1 MFINLR
7 ILNISYAAMLGTS
20 MALVS
25 QVATAAEVTGEE
37 IVKQCDYKNPGS
49 DQRSKLS
56 IILKDKDG
64 SERKNVYLRL
74 WKDSL
79 GKEDIANK
87 MVLYTEFPPDAK
99 GTAFLRWAFMPSVG
113 RNADQWIYLP
123 VLRKTR
129 AVTVR
134 DPGDSFLGSDLTY
147 ADISGRNLDEDT
159 HHFLKIDAQA
169 GREFYVV
176 ESKPKEDKPLYSK
189 RVSWFSKTESW
200 DSCVKVAVAYYD
212 TKGILLKK
220 QSLSWQK
227 LQDAWMWKEVQ
238 VQNVQT
244 NHMSVFQIDDAEVNV
259 GLEDSQ
265 FTERALRRD
274 SQ

>member
-1 MFINLR
+1 MKRMFSVSGVVALGSC
-7 ILNISYAAMLGTS
+7 LVFGLPLAQAAD
-20 MALVS
+20 VD
-25 QVATAAEVTGEE
+25 GEE
-37 IVKQCDYKNPGS
+37 IVKQCEFKNPGA

-56 IILKDKDG
+56 IILRDKDG

-74 WKDSL
+74 WKDSK
-79 GKEDIANK
+79 GEDDIADK

-147 ADISGRNLDEDT
+147 ADISGRSIAQDKHQFVKMDT
-159 HHFLKIDAQA
+159 QN

-176 ESKPKEDKPLYSK
+176 ESTPKEENPLYSK
-189 RVSWFSKTESW
+189 RISWFSKTPSW
-200 DSCVKVAVAYYD
+200 DTCVKVHVAYYD
-212 TKGILLKK
+212 TKGILLKR

-227 LQDAWMWKEVQ
+227 IQDAWMWKEVQ

-244 NHMSVFQIDDAEVNV
+244 NHVSIFQIDNAEVNV
-259 GLEDSQ
+259 GLEDNQ
-265 FTERALRRD
+265 FTERALRKD